1 MSKYTRDYYM
11 PGEFMDFDAA
21 WTDMEEQM
29 TLEDFSEYFGCHVS
43 YDHLLEWAMKQENFF
58 NEFEDYYS
66 LAEQEYFRDYYHE
79 VEDEEIEQVQVEL
92 QQYGVDNWGNLFQI
106 NS

>member
-29 TLEDFSEYFGCHVS
+29 TLDDFSEYFGCHVG
-43 YDHLLEWAMKQENFF
+43 YDRLLEWAMKQENFF
-58 NEFEDYYS
+58 TDFTDEYAQ
-66 LAEQEYFRDYYHE
+66 AEQDYFRDYYQE
-79 VEDEEIEQVQVEL
+79 IEDEEAEEAQN
-92 QQYGVDNWGNLFQI
+92 YNDTYNNYYKSRWP
-106 NS
+106 